1 MPQFE
6 SLIVGQPAIL
16 AGSMNPLAVIDPDV
30 GTPNTIIETDDTW
43 KVKISWR
50 TSGLISLLVASAVIW
65 HVKAFLESMD
75 GSPSPG
81 LVGSE
86 DFDALNLGPN
96 DKVTLV
102 PPNLDYETTI
112 IVPAFKVPEGLY
124 KLNVAITTSV
134 KFNNSRLEMAAFS
147 EGSLLQFYVP

>member
-16 AGSMNPLAVIDPDV
+16 AGSMNPLGVLDPDA

-43 KVKISWR
+43 KIQISWS
-50 TSGLISLLVASAVIW
+50 TSGLISLLVASAVVW
-65 HVKAFLESMD
+65 HVKAFLDSMD

-86 DFDALNLGPN
+86 NFDALNLGPN
-96 DKVTLV
+96 DHVTLV
-102 PPNLDYETTI
+102 SPNLNYETTI

-124 KLNVAITTSV
+124 KLNVAITTTV

-147 EGSLLQFYVP
+147 EGSILQFYNP